1 MTLNSGQKHLSC
13 LDISNQEKMNKWHT
27 PTTPY
32 EADKQ
37 VCMWDPLLGSLPWPL
52 LAALSPGYQHSPHA
66 LCRLSLTHAHTMHY
80 SLSHQPSGVP
90 SSSRHSEAHTGPQ
103 DKPSARTA
111 HGSRPL
117 CR

>member
-13 LDISNQEKMNKWHT
+13 LDISHQEKMNKWHR

-37 VCMWDPLLGSLPWPL
+37 VCVWDPLLGSLPWPL
-52 LAALSPGYQHSPHA
+52 LAALSSGHQHSPHA
-66 LCRLSLTHAHTMHY
+66 LCRLSLTHTQCIIHSAINLPESKPAAATVRHTQVRRA
-80 SLSHQPSGVP
+80 SPQP
-90 SSSRHSEAHTGPQ
+90 
-103 DKPSARTA
+103 RTA
-111 HGSRPL
+111 HSSRPL